1 MAKCPPLFCEAMRR
15 HPEAVSELAP
25 ETFRRYASGELPK
38 AVDWLLRHPD
48 MLRTLVELLERE
60 AARRDS
66 QSLTKT

>member
-1 MAKCPPLFCEAMRR
+1 
-15 HPEAVSELAP
+15 
-25 ETFRRYASGELPK
+25 
-38 AVDWLLRHPD
+38 